1 MKFSLLLLF
10 ALILL
15 TLSQQNLQ
23 QLEDLE
29 SHANDVLDV
38 ASIFAKNS
46 EDTEST
52 ATLAVPQTIY
62 TPYAQPGQVL
72 VTQPPADTFYGIPSA
87 FVGMMVGF
95 FFFFFFFFLRRR
107 GLTLF
112 AVRDLKIDGTI
123 SAFNRNIVRERIN
136 ADKRYLRIG
145 TRLVTEGVNVNYA
158 FIETTPK
165 AAQTLA
171 KGLGKCSA
179 IGAEIRTERTTAIAI
194 PGTVRAIVVS
204 TVTTGVVRHKGRE
217 SRHGIDMTAPE
228 ELQVNVDYLGVDN
241 PPHANIAFTS
251 GVGKDEPDNRK
262 EGSHRIFE
270 EVAKDA
276 RYHA

>member
-1 MKFSLLLLF
+1 LLLF

-95 FFFFFFFFLRRR
+95 VVGIALIA
-107 GLTLF
+107 GLL
-112 AVRDLKIDGTI
+112 
-123 SAFNRNIVRERIN
+123 
-136 ADKRYLRIG
+136 
-145 TRLVTEGVNVNYA
+145 
-158 FIETTPK
+158 
-165 AAQTLA
+165 
-171 KGLGKCSA
+171 
-179 IGAEIRTERTTAIAI
+179 
-194 PGTVRAIVVS
+194 
-204 TVTTGVVRHKGRE
+204 
-217 SRHGIDMTAPE
+217 
-228 ELQVNVDYLGVDN
+228 
-241 PPHANIAFTS
+241 AFTIVPS
-251 GVGKDEPDNRK
+251 EYYRRQNTV
-262 EGSHRIFE
+262 
-270 EVAKDA
+270 
-276 RYHA
+276 